1 MNSNFSGQ
9 LVSAFERNVD
19 GVVKQ
24 ELITYRVKDGQFR
37 KEITTRRFNKDQT
50 NWHDTSS
57 VEPLMDVKDD

>member
-1 MNSNFSGQ
+1 MNSNFSGP

>member
-1 MNSNFSGQ
+1 MNSKLEGP
-9 LVSAFERNVD
+9 LVSAFESDVD

-37 KEITTRRFNKDQT
+37 KETTTRKFNQDQS

-57 VEPLMDVKDD
+57 VEPLLEVK

>member
-1 MNSNFSGQ
+1 MNSNFSGP

-57 VEPLMDVKDD
+57 VEPLLDVKDV